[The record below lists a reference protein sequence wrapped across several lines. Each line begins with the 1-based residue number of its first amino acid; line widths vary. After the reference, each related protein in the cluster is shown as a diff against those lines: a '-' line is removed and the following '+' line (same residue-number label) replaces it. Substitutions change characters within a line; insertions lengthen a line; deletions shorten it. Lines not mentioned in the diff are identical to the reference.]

1 MDVKEVSS
9 WLDGIYRDFDIDSEE
24 AEIMVMYNNFKYMDH
39 HSYNN
44 VEAFS
49 KYELIFGLLELAEA
63 DDYKLDAEENDETN
77 AYGYMYSRLQ
87 SDKAILYMTVTPLG
101 EWELFFTEKF

>member
-1 MDVKEVSS
+1 MDVKELNR
-9 WLDGIYRDFDIDSEE
+9 WLNGIYSNFGIDSEE
-24 AEIMVMYNNFKYMDH
+24 AEIMVIYSNLKYMDH

-44 VEAFS
+44 VDAFS

-63 DDYKLDAEENDETN
+63 DGYKLDPEESDEIN

-101 EWELFFTEKF
+101 EWELFFTEKL

>member
-1 MDVKEVSS
+1 MDVKELNRWLNDIYSS
-9 WLDGIYRDFDIDSEE
+9 FGIDSEE
-24 AEIMVMYNNFKYMDH
+24 AEIMVIYSNLKYMDH

-44 VEAFS
+44 VDAFS

-63 DDYKLDAEENDETN
+63 DGYKLDPEESDETN

-87 SDKAILYMTVTPLG
+87 NDKAILYMTVTPLG
-101 EWELFFTEKF
+101 AWELFFTEKL